1 MLSLLAALM
10 FAAPVWADEFDQPPP
25 QEPGVIRPRHRTR
38 PDFRA
43 TEPRN
48 GPHRSQ
54 QPRLSPG
61 GQALFDQ
68 MRREIKSGKQVDFKS
83 YFAQIMEAEARNSR
97 KWIDLLARS
106 AHRSSGGDLVGYTLT
121 LWEQYTLRY
130 TDDPSGYSGLGKAS
144 FQAGQYGPS
153 VAQLT
158 RAIALGEASPD
169 NFYQRGL
176 SAERLGDFELAH
188 QDAGTALNLKPGD
201 PAMLSLYKLTDGRI
215 SKLYVDLATGDTRKA
230 PEPGAGQEAADGAVS
245 ARGHGRAAKTPETPA
260 EDPVRQSAGLTE
272 AAQRYLRVGDVNS
285 ALVAARQA
293 AGLNPQN
300 AQALGLMAT
309 AFERTGDHESA
320 IQAAGQALL
329 VQPGNASALNT
340 RAWAQSGLKRFSDA
354 LDDSGRVL
362 DIDPADPFG
371 FLNKARALGG
381 LGRRDE
387 MLDALNRTASL
398 DPRFAGLREQALQL
412 APSADT
418 ELLFA
423 GLLDGRQAA
432 PAPASSAPKGSR
444 RFLILT
450 TLVLVG
456 GFLIALGLL
465 TAGGTGL
472 TERLTSAF
480 RRRET
485 RPRASLPEGN
495 ALAGYQ
501 LGRVLASGGMGE
513 VFEAKDTRLDRRV
526 AVKKLR
532 AEIRDNGKERGRF
545 LREAKT
551 VAVLQ
556 HPNIVQIHAVV
567 EDGQDIYLVFEFVE
581 GKTLEKVLTE
591 RSPMP
596 LSQALFV
603 MKDVCAGLDHAH
615 AQGVIHRDLKP
626 SNIML
631 DSKGVAKVM
640 DFGVAHHARAAM
652 ARATSTRTVWGT
664 PPYMAPEAEEGEIG
678 RESDIYALGVCLYEM
693 LTGDVPFKG
702 AAGAM
707 FAAKSK
713 ADFAP
718 ASSLR
723 AGLPA
728 GVDALI
734 ASALDP
740 DPRKRKPKSA
750 KRFFDELQA
759 AAGKPA

>member
-1 MLSLLAALM
+1 
-10 FAAPVWADEFDQPPP
+10 
-25 QEPGVIRPRHRTR
+25 
-38 PDFRA
+38 
-43 TEPRN
+43 
-48 GPHRSQ
+48 
-54 QPRLSPG
+54 
-61 GQALFDQ
+61 
-68 MRREIKSGKQVDFKS
+68 MRREIKAGKPVDFKS
-83 YFAQIMEAEARNSR
+83 YFAQIMEAEARASR

-106 AHRSSGGDLVGYTLT
+106 AYRSRGGSLVSHSVT
-121 LWEQYTLRY
+121 LWTQYTLRF
-130 TDDPSGYSGLGKAS
+130 TDDPAGYSGLGKAN

-158 RAIALGEASPD
+158 RAIALGEVTPE

-188 QDAGTALNLKPGD
+188 QDAGVALNMTPGD
-201 PAMLSLYKLTDGRI
+201 PAMLSLYKLTDGRV
-215 SKLYVDLATGDTRKA
+215 SKMYVDLATGLARKA
-230 PEPGAGQEAADGAVS
+230 PEPGQGQEAADGAVS
-245 ARGHGRAAKTPETPA
+245 ARGGRGRAAKSAEAPV
-260 EDPVRQSAGLTE
+260 EDPVRQSAALTE
-272 AAQRYLRVGDVNS
+272 AAQRYLRLGDLNS
-285 ALVAARQA
+285 ALDAARQA
-293 AGLNPQN
+293 AALNPQN

-309 AFERTGDHESA
+309 ALERRGNHEAA
-320 IQAAGQALL
+320 IQAADQALL
-329 VQPGNASALNT
+329 VQPSNASALNT

-354 LDDSGRVL
+354 LEDSGRVL
-362 DIDPADPFG
+362 DIDPTDPFG
-371 FLNKARALGG
+371 HLNKARALGG

-398 DPRFAGLREQALQL
+398 DPRFADVREQALQL
-412 APSADT
+412 ASSQDT

-432 PAPASSAPKGSR
+432 QTQPPQISKSSR
-444 RFLILT
+444 RFLLLT

-465 TAGGTGL
+465 TAGGSGL
-472 TERLTSAF
+472 TERLTAPLRS
-480 RRRET
+480 RET
-485 RPRASLPEGN
+485 QPRASPAGGN
-495 ALAGYQ
+495 GLSGYE

-532 AEIRDNGKERGRF
+532 AEIRDNDRERGRF

-567 EDGQDIYLVFEFVE
+567 EDGPDIYLVFEFVE
-581 GKTLEKVLTE
+581 GKTLEKVLAE

-603 MKDVCAGLDHAH
+603 MKDVCAGLEHAH
-615 AQGVIHRDLKP
+615 SQGVIHRDLKP

-631 DSKGVAKVM
+631 DPKGVAKVM

-664 PPYMAPEAEEGEIG
+664 PPYMAPEAEEGQIG
-678 RESDIYALGVCLYEM
+678 RESDVYALAVCLYEM

-713 ADFAP
+713 GEFAP

-723 AGLPA
+723 AGLPD

-750 KRFFDELQA
+750 KRFFDELQS